1 LTNEPSFARQNFA
14 LQRLRRNYDRAIIA
28 SAASDGSLNY
38 AMPMIPSTIASARL
52 PPRRNARAMPV
63 REQTPKVSTKL
74 KVVKE
79 LRRHLLLSP
88 EEYRLLVAHI
98 VRDHLAAQ
106 RRAPGRRRER
116 KVA

>member
-1 LTNEPSFARQNFA
+1 MNESFVCKAKFRAAAVAPQ
-14 LQRLRRNYDRAIIA
+14 LRSRDHRIRGVGRFIELRDADDPEHDRFCSIA
-28 SAASDGSLNY
+28 A
-38 AMPMIPSTIASARL
+38 TEKTQ
-52 PPRRNARAMPV
+52 RAMPV

-74 KVVKE
+74 KVVME

-98 VRDHLAAQ
+98 VRDHLAAE